1 MHDIRRRL
9 NKAENTLEWYRQPNP
24 HLKTDARITLGAV
37 DWNRNRKNLA
47 CQKGKILGLTGY

>member
-24 HLKTDARITLGAV
+24 RLKTDTRITLGAV
-37 DWNRNRKNLA
+37 DGN
-47 CQKGKILGLTGY
+47 